1 MGKCMST
8 SAVIINEKKK
18 WLKRNLSTNRY
29 VPVNEEDEHRV
40 EFTYEADDEDVVPNM
55 AKDEI
60 DEIFEDNG
68 IDIKSKI

>member
-1 MGKCMST
+1 MGKCMSS
-8 SAVIINEKKK
+8 SAVIINEQKE
-18 WLKRNLSTNRY
+18 WLKRKFSTNRY
-29 VPVNEEDEHRV
+29 VPVNKEDEHRV

-68 IDIKSKI
+68 IESKI